1 MEYNRKQKS
10 LSPIDI
16 LKFGT
21 VNTGTTFKQYDINTS
36 ILELELVANG
46 EPVHLTDEKVYV
58 TVKSSSNSSTQLLSK
73 YSGISTKEKDNYKV
87 LLRAKKSRRRDVNNI
102 IDVYIS
108 PLALENSGEMIAEVM
123 IIDLIKEERVT
134 SQSFTFN
141 IEPSI
146 TPNRPSESAYK
157 IVKDLDGTYITDAED
172 VQLLV
177 AEVEPNFKLS
187 FVGTRV
193 NEILEKANNFD
204 IEDNT
209 NKIQTLQE
217 KDVELESKISNLEQK
232 DSSLD
237 GEIASLK
244 SSDQSIE
251 EEIQGLKTKDESI
264 ESEISQLKSKDTLID
279 GEIDKLKNADETIK
293 ADINSKYEELKQ
305 KTDSTNNEIVRL
317 KAQDTTLSE
326 SIRTNKGLIDVINPK
341 VATLEQDSQNV
352 KNRVSVL
359 EGDMNLAKSNISTLQ
374 RSNTEISQKV
384 EGVEQGNASINEILE
399 QLQRDVESYK
409 SSIELLESKVPV
421 WKDFKGESFKVENS
435 FYGKSRDL
443 SIKGKTLQN
452 LITGGNVKMV
462 IDKSLG
468 EGGNNRIHQRFTSYN
483 LTPGKTYIGYINI
496 TKFEGS
502 CQYGLRIYGISN
514 NGANAYFTVAT
525 SVGWHKFVWK
535 TQDTTDG
542 FNLIGV
548 YMYSN
553 DYDNGCKI
561 TCDSFML
568 FEQNSETN
576 NLNLTNYFDGIKS
589 LGEQEGNK
597 ISILSH
603 GKNLCDFQKSKL
615 HGSLNAYITEKNGEF
630 SFTVGVDDKVGWFAE
645 TDNIKLEEGAYNISI
660 EVKAELSSGYQ
671 KFWYGVYYFDING
684 KSLGYG
690 GTYVNTTNSFSRNNI
705 SITAPKDVAYGKFR
719 IYNYSNIAGTITFR
733 KPQLEKEA
741 MMTSYED
748 YIQDK
753 KDILLSE
760 LGFDEGL
767 RGIDDSI
774 YDELDDL
781 RNISIKRVGK
791 YTFTG
796 NENWFLGTQSQGW
809 GEFDDSL
816 VFYSHPFT
824 KSSVNSKF
832 ICNLLPY
839 VNVVNENIVGICNH
853 IWGSEP
859 HPVIRVKKSDLS
871 QQNIE
876 GFKAWLKEKGITI
889 YYELAKQVETPL
901 NNDINFGTLDDI
913 TYVSL
918 ENNIKNELSCQCQ
931 VSLASSKA

>member
-374 RSNTEISQKV
+374 RSNTELSQKV

-452 LITGGNVKMV
+452 LCNTEVRVSAGSV
-462 IDKSLG
+462 
-468 EGGNNRIHQRFTSYN
+468 
-483 LTPGKTYIGYINI
+483 YINNDKNKNFFKSGDYTLKNTSGKVLYCNI
-496 TKFEGS
+496 YSKNTDTKVRERRYTTTEKVTLNDDEYVQNVIGNFDANWTNSSEDKELLKQQCVILEGDYTNKTIPYFE
-502 CQYGLRIYGISN
+502 
-514 NGANAYFTVAT
+514 
-525 SVGWHKFVWK
+525 
-535 TQDTTDG
+535 
-542 FNLIGV
+542 
-548 YMYSN
+548 
-553 DYDNGCKI
+553 
-561 TCDSFML
+561 
-568 FEQNSETN
+568 
-576 NLNLTNYFDGIKS
+576 GIKS

-630 SFTVGVDDKVGWFAE
+630 SFTVGADDKVGWFAE

-753 KDILLSE
+753 KDISLQE
-760 LGFDEGL
+760 LGFDGGL
-767 RGIDDSI
+767 KDIYSVV
-774 YDELDDL
+774 YDELNDV
-781 RNISIKRVGK
+781 SGVAIKRVGK

-796 NENWFLGTQSQGW
+796 DETILDWRGTPEDGYCYFYIDNLIDSNLTSNNIISDRFIRLSSSQTGKE
-809 GEFDDSL
+809 GISL
-816 VFYSHPFT
+816 RKAGDFSRIYFSIDKT
-824 KSSVNSKF
+824 KIS
-832 ICNLLPY
+832 P
-839 VNVVNENIVGICNH
+839 
-853 IWGSEP
+853 
-859 HPVIRVKKSDLS
+859 
-871 QQNIE
+871 QNDT
-876 GFKAWLKEKGITI
+876 GFKAWLKANSTTV
-889 YYELAKQVETPL
+889 YYELAEPVVKPL
-901 NNDINFGTLDDI
+901 SEDINFGTLDDV

-931 VSLASSKA
+931 VSLASSKV